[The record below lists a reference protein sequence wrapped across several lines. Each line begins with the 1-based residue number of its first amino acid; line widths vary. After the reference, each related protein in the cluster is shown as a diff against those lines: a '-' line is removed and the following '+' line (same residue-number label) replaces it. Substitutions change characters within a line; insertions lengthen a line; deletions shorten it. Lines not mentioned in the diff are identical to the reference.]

1 MYLSVSLDDSKRN
14 VTKVPSIFV
23 HSGSAFI
30 FYSFI
35 PNIQHPIKYEIVF

>member
-1 MYLSVSLDDSKRN
+1 MYLSVFLDDSKKN

-30 FYSFI
+30 FDPFI
-35 PNIQHPIKYEIVF
+35 PNTQHQIKYEIVS